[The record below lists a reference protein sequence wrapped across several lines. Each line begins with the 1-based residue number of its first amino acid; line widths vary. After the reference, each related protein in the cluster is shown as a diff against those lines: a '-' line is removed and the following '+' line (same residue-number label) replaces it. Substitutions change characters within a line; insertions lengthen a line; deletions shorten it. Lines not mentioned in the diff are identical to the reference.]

1 MTTKRRATSM
11 SAGERKIG
19 RLLIIGGNEDR
30 DEDNMKILPHFVKMC
45 GGKRARIIVCGT
57 PSTEVEKK
65 ERTYRKLFEKI
76 GVAEVMEPDVT
87 HRHDGDAE
95 ELVQMVRRAT
105 GVFFTGGDQ
114 LRLTAIVAGTP
125 FGNEIR
131 HRVFNDGLIAG
142 GTSAGAAAM
151 SSTMIIAGNS
161 KGTVRRAD
169 VSLAP
174 GLGYWRDTVVDTHFA
189 QRGRV
194 SRLLVIFA
202 HNPQIL
208 GVGIDEDTAIEV
220 QPGLRFDVIGRGAVF
235 VFDGAVTHTNAPEA
249 SDRDVIA
256 MTDSMMHVLPAG
268 YAFDLQRKRPIL
280 PTGDVI
286 PPKVI
291 LPT

>member
-1 MTTKRRATSM
+1 VTTKRKTSYDRA
-11 SAGERKIG
+11 ERKIG
-19 RLLIIGGNEDR
+19 RLLVIGGNEDK
-30 DEDNMKILPHFVKMC
+30 DEDSMTILPHFVKMC
-45 GGKRARIIVCGT
+45 GGKRARILVCGT
-57 PSTEVEKK
+57 PSKEVEEK

-87 HRHDGDAE
+87 RRYDGDNE
-95 ELVQMVRRAT
+95 ELVEMVRRAT

-131 HRVFNDGLIAG
+131 HRVFNEGLVAG

-151 SSTMIIAGNS
+151 SSTMIISGNS

-169 VSLAP
+169 VGLAP

-194 SRLLVIFA
+194 SRMLVIFA

-208 GVGIDEDTAIEV
+208 GVGIDEDTAVEV
-220 QPGLRFDVIGRGAVF
+220 HPGERFTVIGNGAVF
-235 VFDGAVTHTNAPEA
+235 VFDGTVTYSNAPDA
-249 SDRDVIA
+249 GDDDVLA

-268 YAFDLQRKRPIL
+268 YSFDLRTKRPIL
-280 PTGDVI
+280 PNGEIV
-286 PPKVI
+286 PAKAS
-291 LPT
+291 